1 MSDAHDPD
9 RRTLPI
15 LGALIKPKKA
25 KAPKAPKQPK
35 KPKG

>member
-15 LGALIKPKKA
+15 LGALIKPKKS
-25 KAPKAPKQPK
+25 KTPKTPKTPK
-35 KPKG
+35 KG